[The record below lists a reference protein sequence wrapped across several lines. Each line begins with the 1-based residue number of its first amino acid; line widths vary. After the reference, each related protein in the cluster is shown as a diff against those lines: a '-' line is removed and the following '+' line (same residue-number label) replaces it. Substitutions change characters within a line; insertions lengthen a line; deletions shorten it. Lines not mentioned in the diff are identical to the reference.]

1 MIKDLQNHPAVRLGR
16 WLMAARQ
23 KRRIVKR
30 VFAAQI
36 YLTPSKYSEAE
47 AGVVRWIGSVQ
58 EDAIVTV
65 LDFVGEEVTKFHQ
78 MLAKARKAVAL
89 TFAHLFTREQLEP
102 MRLRHHD
109 HRQPTE
115 SDKDVILKA
124 VFTPIL

>member
-1 MIKDLQNHPAVRLGR
+1 MEKLNNHPAVRLGR
-16 WLMAARQ
+16 WLTASRQ

-36 YLTPSKYSEAE
+36 YLTPSKYSEVE
-47 AGVVRWIGSVQ
+47 AGVVRWIGDAQ
-58 EDAIVTV
+58 EHAIVTV
-65 LDFVGEEVTKFHQ
+65 LDLIEAEVDKFQ
-78 MLAKARKAVAL
+78 KLLTKARQAVAL
-89 TFAHLFTREQLEP
+89 TFSHLFTRDQLEP

-115 SDKDVILKA
+115 SDKELILAA

>member
-1 MIKDLQNHPAVRLGR
+1 
-16 WLMAARQ
+16 MAARQ

-30 VFAAQI
+30 LFAAQI
-36 YLTPSKYSEAE
+36 YLTPSQYSEVE
-47 AGVVRWIGSVQ
+47 AGVVRWVGGVQ
-58 EDAIVTV
+58 ENAIGTV
-65 LDFVGEEVTKFHQ
+65 LDFVEVEREKFQ
-78 MLAKARKAVAL
+78 KLLTKARQAVAL

-115 SDKDVILKA
+115 SDKELILAA